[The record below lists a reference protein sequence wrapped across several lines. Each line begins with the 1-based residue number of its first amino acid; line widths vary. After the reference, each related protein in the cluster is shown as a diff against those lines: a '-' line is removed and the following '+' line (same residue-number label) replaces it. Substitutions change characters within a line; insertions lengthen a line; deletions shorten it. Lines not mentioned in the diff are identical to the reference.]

1 VVSIS
6 FGIGF
11 TALGILALIGC
22 FYLTKLLYR
31 ATIKYLPWNI
41 NLITKYEGIRMK
53 IKKLVSILVGI
64 ALISFG
70 VGLLS
75 LKHFGYKNG
84 IFKFVVDNIAEG
96 IQDDDSNYVEKNIDE
111 EKLENIEGINTIDV
125 DVPFLDVNVIPE
137 NRDDVKIHYNGY
149 IKANF
154 IPKLKTERSSSILY
168 ISLEKKSHVSYNVKK
183 SNDKTH

>member
-1 VVSIS
+1 MVSIS

-75 LKHFGYKNG
+75 LKH
-84 IFKFVVDNIAEG
+84 
-96 IQDDDSNYVEKNIDE
+96 
-111 EKLENIEGINTIDV
+111 
-125 DVPFLDVNVIPE
+125 
-137 NRDDVKIHYNGY
+137 
-149 IKANF
+149 
-154 IPKLKTERSSSILY
+154 
-168 ISLEKKSHVSYNVKK
+168 
-183 SNDKTH
+183 